1 MKSHKKGLDSGFK
14 TKFIIIMALI
24 CIVAIGIIYY
34 INIPAISVYSSNTW
48 VFVLVIIGVLG
59 LAFNKYDVFGKKD
72 SYSKKIDFVNT
83 KASKVFFIMLA
94 VGLVVYAIG
103 GLISS
108 EIFSASKF
116 AGMITVTDREFT
128 EDIVDKEVID
138 DIALMDTASARIV
151 GDRTIGQLSE
161 VVSQF
166 EVSNDYSQIV
176 VNGRPMK
183 VAPLEYADFFKY
195 VNNSSDGIPG
205 YVTVDPITNEAKY
218 VELSQGMK
226 YTTSAYFNKNLQ
238 RHLRFNYPSAIFEGY
253 YFEIDDESNPYYVC
267 PVLKANVGLF
277 GAMDVKGV
285 VICNPI
291 NGDTE
296 YYSIDKVPKWV
307 DRTYNGSLLT
317 KKYNWYGMLSGGY
330 LNSIFG
336 NKGCKM
342 VTDDFGYKVM
352 DDDLWI
358 YTGVTSVNGDESNI
372 GFVLMNTRTSE
383 ARYYKIAGAEEYSA
397 MGAAEGEV
405 QHLGYKAS
413 FPSLVNVNGQPTYV
427 MVLKDNGGLV
437 KMYAYVNIEQYNIVG
452 TGTTSTE
459 AKATYKKLIS
469 SNGLVNKDTVDE
481 DIFDSKNVTV
491 EEIRYITV
499 GTDTHVYITDTTGKV
514 YKQNFAENEFLIFIN
529 KGDNIKVYYEPSA
542 DGINNLI
549 KYE

>member
-1 MKSHKKGLDSGFK
+1 MKSYNKKGLGSGFK
-14 TKFIIIMALI
+14 TKFIIVITVI
-24 CIVAIGIIYY
+24 CILAIGILYY

-48 VFVLVIIGVLG
+48 IFALFIIGILG
-59 LAFNKYDVFGKKD
+59 MVFNKYEVFGKHLDIKATKI
-72 SYSKKIDFVNT
+72 SKAFLI
-83 KASKVFFIMLA
+83 ILA
-94 VGLVVYAIG
+94 VGIVVFAIG

-108 EIFSASKF
+108 EIFSAGKYSS
-116 AGMITVTDREFT
+116 MITVTDRVFT
-128 EDIVDKEVID
+128 EDMVEKENID

-151 GDRTIGQLSE
+151 GERTIGQLSE

-183 VAPLEYADFFKY
+183 AAPLEYADFFKY
-195 VNNSSDGIPG
+195 INNSKNGIPG

-218 VELSQGMK
+218 VELSEGMK

-253 YFEIDDESNPYYVC
+253 YFEIDDENNPYYVC

-285 VICNPI
+285 VICNPV

-296 YYSIDKVPKWV
+296 YYDISKVPEWV
-307 DRTYNGSLLT
+307 DRAYNGNLLT
-317 KKYNWYGMLSGGY
+317 QKYNWYGTLSGGY
-330 LNSIFG
+330 LNSLFG

-352 DDDLWI
+352 EDDLWI

-383 ARYYKIAGAEEYSA
+383 ARYYKISGAEEYSA

-413 FPSLVNVNGQPTYV
+413 FPSLINVNGQPTYI

-452 TGTTSTE
+452 TGTTGKE
-459 AKATYKKLIS
+459 AKAAYKKLIAG
-469 SNGLVNKDTVDE
+469 NGLVNIEAANE
-481 DIFDSKNVTV
+481 DIYESKNITV
-491 EEIRYITV
+491 EEIRYIV
-499 GTDTHVYITDTTGKV
+499 QGTETYVYITDTGGKV
-514 YKQNFAENEFLIFIN
+514 YKQNFAENESLIFIN
-529 KGDNIKVYYEPSA
+529 KEDKIKVYYEA
-542 DGINNLI
+542 GDNDINVLI
-549 KYE
+549 KSEK

>member
-1 MKSHKKGLDSGFK
+1 MKSHNKKTRF
-14 TKFIIIMALI
+14 
-24 CIVAIGIIYY
+24 IVAISLICVVAIAIIYY

-48 VFVLVIIGVLG
+48 WLILIIIGVLG
-59 LAFNKYDVFGKKD
+59 LVFNKYEFTKKNMDIRTTKLSKAFFVLLGVGIAVF
-72 SYSKKIDFVNT
+72 
-83 KASKVFFIMLA
+83 
-94 VGLVVYAIG
+94 AIG

-116 AGMITVTDREFT
+116 ASMITVTDRVFT
-128 EDIVDKEVID
+128 EDIVDKENID
-138 DIALMDTASARIV
+138 DIALMDTDSARIV
-151 GDRTIGQLSE
+151 GDRTIGQLSD

-176 VNGRPMK
+176 VNERPMK

-195 VNNSSDGIPG
+195 INNSKDGIPG

-218 VELSQGMK
+218 IELSEGMK
-226 YTTSAYFNKNLQ
+226 YTTCAYFNKNLQ

-291 NGDTE
+291 NGDTK
-296 YYSIDKVPKWV
+296 YYDISEVPEWV
-307 DRTYNGSLLT
+307 DRTYNGTLLT
-317 KKYNWYGMLSGGY
+317 TKYNWYGMLSGGY

-352 DDDLWI
+352 EDDLWI

-405 QHLGYKAS
+405 QHLGYRAS

-452 TGTTSTE
+452 TGTNQKE
-459 AKATYKKLIS
+459 AKAAYKKLIA
-469 SNGLVNKDTVDE
+469 SNGLVNNNVDE
-481 DIFDSKNVTV
+481 DIYENKKITV
-491 EEIRYITV
+491 EEIRYIV
-499 GTDTHVYITDTTGKV
+499 QGTETYVYITDTQGKV
-514 YKQNFAENEFLIFIN
+514 YKQNFAENEALIFIN
-529 KGDNIKVYYEPSA
+529 KDDTIKVYYE
-542 DGINNLI
+542 DGENDINTLI